1 MAGAASRPLEIPA
14 RTTVIRDHKQRGGR
28 VAAVFPVHQPRAL
41 FRAFDILPVE
51 VWGPPGIATTGGDSH
66 LQGYTCSIV
75 RSGLAF
81 LLSGGLEVADFLVV
95 PHACDSLQGLGS
107 ILLDFIKPDQ
117 PVVPVYPPRGDGDAA
132 VDFFSAELRSVFE
145 RLAAATGIR
154 PSDGELM
161 AAIYREEEADAL
173 LARLDAERATL
184 TLGER
189 DLYRLLR
196 SREYLP
202 AETFA
207 TLASR
212 ALGDCIDVARTG
224 IPVILS
230 GIVPEPMEILDL
242 IADGGGTVAA
252 DDLACCG
259 RRLYPPG
266 TSSDPF
272 QRMAESILGGPPDP
286 TRGSSVEAR
295 SEHLRRLAARTGAR
309 AIVFYLVKFC
319 EPELFYL
326 PLVRRALEQAGIRS
340 QTVEV
345 DLADPLSRQVATRV
359 EALLEMVA

>member
-1 MAGAASRPLEIPA
+1 MAAVSQPQEIPS
-14 RTTVIRDHKQRGGR
+14 RKTVIREHKQRGGR

-41 FRAFDILPVE
+41 FRAFDVLPVE

-81 LLSGGLEVADFLVV
+81 LLSGGLKVADLLVV

-107 ILLDFIKPDQ
+107 ILLDLVKPDQ
-117 PVVPVYPPRGDGDAA
+117 PVVPVYQPRGDAEAA
-132 VDFFSAELRSVFE
+132 VSFFSAELRSLFE
-145 RLAAATGIR
+145 RLVAATGTR
-154 PSDGELM
+154 PSNAELM
-161 AAIYREEEADAL
+161 AAIDREEEADAL

-184 TLGER
+184 GLGER

-202 AETFA
+202 AESFA
-207 TLASR
+207 ALAAS
-212 ALGDCIDVARTG
+212 ALDRRLDVAREG
-224 IPVILS
+224 VPVILS
-230 GIVPEPMEILDL
+230 GIVPEPMEVFDL
-242 IADGGGTVAA
+242 IAAAGGAVVA

-272 QRMAESILGGPPDP
+272 RRMAESILGGPPDS
-286 TRGSSVEAR
+286 TRGSSVGQR
-295 SEHLRRLAARTGAR
+295 SAHLCQLAARTGAR

-326 PLVRRALEQAGIRS
+326 PLLRRALERAGIRS

-359 EALLEMVA
+359 EALVEMVS